1 MDMKLYLW
9 HALKVNENEIL
20 RRMLGP
26 KIEEVR
32 GGWKKLRGQFLIHT
46 IHDMVT
52 KSKKDRQANI

>member
-1 MDMKLYLW
+1 
-9 HALKVNENEIL
+9 VNENEIL